1 MSSTPDDAR
10 SREKAIMST
19 STDDDGG
26 AGTVVLH
33 IGQDELVIHRRYEVV
48 SIINDLL
55 IGTWFV
61 VGSLFFFS
69 DALTYA
75 GTWLFVLGSVEMLI
89 RPLIRLTRRVHLRR
103 YHPQAPRA
111 VHAVHDF

>member
-1 MSSTPDDAR
+1 MCSPEDVRAGER
-10 SREKAIMST
+10 KAIIST
-19 STDDDGG
+19 STDDGG

-33 IGQDELVIHRRYEVV
+33 IGHDELVIHRRYEVV

-61 VGSLFFFS
+61 VGGLFFFS

-75 GTWLFVLGSVEMLI
+75 GTWLFVLGSIEMLI

-103 YHPQAPRA
+103 YHPQAPHA